1 MEPIIWLVIGIILL
15 AIIGLG
21 WNTFL
26 AGVKKGAD
34 KLGLTSVINKAEQ
47 SFKNPNSTFQI
58 GSNGHWVS
66 TAKGYSKPSTIKQIS
81 VFCQPTYSPTQM
93 FSWNWCVW

>member
-1 MEPIIWLVIGIILL
+1 MELIICLVIGIILLGEVIINKMGLIIWLVIGIILL

-66 TAKGYSKPSTIKQIS
+66 TAKGYSKPST
-81 VFCQPTYSPTQM
+81 F
-93 FSWNWCVW
+93 